1 MSTPAASS
9 VLQDILRIPI
19 DFRPGAPLIVLL
31 HGRGADKEDLASLS
45 EFLPEGAAA
54 AFPRAPFPAAPWGYG
69 PGFAWYRF
77 LGGAR
82 PEPESFSEGQA
93 ALDRY
98 LAALPARLPHRHGPI
113 VLGGFSQGG
122 TSALAWALA
131 HAGRV
136 AGVLMLS
143 GFLAE
148 HPSVRVS
155 AETAKGLEV
164 FWGHGT
170 LDPSIPFALGEHGR
184 TALRAAGAGVAA
196 HDYPS
201 GHTIVREE
209 MEDARAW
216 LNSRLQAR

>member
-1 MSTPAASS
+1 MSTDAASL
-9 VLQDILRIPI
+9 VLQDILRVPAG
-19 DFRPGAPLIVLL
+19 FRPGAPLVVLL

-98 LAALPARLPHRHGPI
+98 LAALPARLPHLPGPI

-131 HAGRV
+131 HPGRV

-148 HPSVRVS
+148 HPSVVVGPG
-155 AETAKGLEV
+155 TAAGLDV

-170 LDPSIPFALGEHGR
+170 LDPNIPFALGEQGR
-184 TALRAAGAGVAA
+184 AALRAAGARVKAC
-196 HDYPS
+196 DYS
-201 GHTIVREE
+201 IGHMIVGEE
-209 MEDARAW
+209 IEDARGW
-216 LNSRLQAR
+216 MNSLVQAR

>member
-1 MSTPAASS
+1 MPTDAANQ
-9 VLQDILRIPI
+9 VLLDLLRIP
-19 DFRPGAPLIVLL
+19 DGFRSGAPLIVLL
-31 HGRGADKEDLASLS
+31 HGRGADKDDLASLS

-69 PGFAWYRF
+69 PGYAWYRF

-82 PEPESFSEGQA
+82 PEPDSFSEGQA

-98 LAALPARLPHRHGPI
+98 LAALPARLPHPPGAI

-131 HAGRV
+131 HPGRV

-148 HPSVRVS
+148 HPSVVVEPR
-155 AETAKGLEV
+155 TAKGLPV

-170 LDPSIPFALGEHGR
+170 LDPNIPHGLGEAGR
-184 TALRAAGAGVAA
+184 SALRAAGARVEP
-196 HDYPS
+196 HDYPM
-201 GHTIVREE
+201 GHSIVGEE
-209 MEDARAW
+209 MEHARAW
-216 LNSRLQAR
+216 MNSLTKVR

>member
-1 MSTPAASS
+1 MSTHAASS
-9 VLQDILRIPI
+9 VLQDILRIPA
-19 DFRPGAPLIVLL
+19 DLRPGAPLVVLL

-69 PGFAWYRF
+69 PGYAWYRF

-98 LAALPARLPHRHGPI
+98 LAALPARLPHPPGPI

-131 HAGRV
+131 HPGRV

-155 AETAKGLEV
+155 AETAQGLEV

-170 LDPSIPFALGEHGR
+170 EDGSIPHALGERG
-184 TALRAAGAGVAA
+184 RAALLAAGVRVEA
-196 HDYPS
+196 HDYPM
-201 GHTIVREE
+201 GHSILQEE

-216 LNSRLQAR
+216 INSRIQVL

>member
-1 MSTPAASS
+1 MPADAASP
-9 VLQDILRIPI
+9 VLQDILRIPAG
-19 DFRPGAPLIVLL
+19 FRPGAPLAVLL
-31 HGRGADKEDLASLS
+31 HGRGADKDDLASLS

-82 PEPESFSEGQA
+82 PEPESFSEGQS

-98 LAALPARLPHRHGPI
+98 LAALPARLPHPPGLI

-131 HAGRV
+131 HPGRV
-136 AGVLMLS
+136 VGVLMLS

-148 HPSVRVS
+148 HPGVRVS

-170 LDPSIPFALGEHGR
+170 LDPNIPHALGEAGR
-184 TALRAAGAGVAA
+184 AALRAAGARVEA

-209 MEDARAW
+209 MDDAQAW
-216 LNSRLQAR
+216 LKTLRR

>member
-1 MSTPAASS
+1 MATDAADP
-9 VLQDILRIPI
+9 VLQDILRIPAG
-19 DFRPGAPLIVLL
+19 FRPGAPLVVLL
-31 HGRGADKEDLASLS
+31 HGRGADKDDLASLS

-98 LAALPARLPHRHGPI
+98 LAALPARLPHPPGPM

-131 HAGRV
+131 HPGRV

-148 HPSVRVS
+148 HPSVVVGPG
-155 AETAKGLEV
+155 TAKGLEV

-170 LDPSIPFALGEHGR
+170 QDPNIPHTLGEAGR
-184 TALRAAGAGVAA
+184 TALLAAGARVDA
-196 HDYPS
+196 HDYPM
-201 GHTIVREE
+201 GHSIVREE
-209 MEDARAW
+209 MENASEWLDAKTLRG
-216 LNSRLQAR
+216 

>member
-1 MSTPAASS
+1 MSADAAAPL
-9 VLQDILRIPI
+9 LQDLFRIP
-19 DFRPGAPLIVLL
+19 DGFRSAAPLVVLL
-31 HGRGADKEDLASLS
+31 HGRGADKDDLAPLF
-45 EFLPEGAAA
+45 EFLPKGAAA

-69 PGFAWYRF
+69 PGYAWYRF

-82 PEPESFSEGQA
+82 PEPESFSAGQA

-98 LAALPARLPHRHGPI
+98 LAALPARLPQPPGAI

-131 HAGRV
+131 HPGRV

-148 HPSVRVS
+148 HPSVVV
-155 AETAKGLEV
+155 EPKTAGGLEV

-170 LDPSIPFALGEHGR
+170 LDPNIPHALGEAGR
-184 TALRAAGAGVAA
+184 SALRAAGARVEA
-196 HDYPS
+196 HDYPM
-201 GHTIVREE
+201 GHSIVGEE
-209 MEDARAW
+209 MEHARAW
-216 LNSRLQAR
+216 MNSLAQVR

>member
-1 MSTPAASS
+1 MSADAAAPL
-9 VLQDILRIPI
+9 LQDLFRIP
-19 DFRPGAPLIVLL
+19 DGFRSAAPLVVLL
-31 HGRGADKEDLASLS
+31 HGRGADKDDLAPLF
-45 EFLPEGAAA
+45 EFLPKGAAA

-69 PGFAWYRF
+69 PGYAWYRF

-98 LAALPARLPHRHGPI
+98 LAALPARLPQPPGAI

-131 HAGRV
+131 HPGRV

-148 HPSVRVS
+148 HPSVVV
-155 AETAKGLEV
+155 EPKTAGGLEV

-170 LDPSIPFALGEHGR
+170 LDPNIPHALGEAGR
-184 TALRAAGAGVAA
+184 SALRAAGARVEA
-196 HDYPS
+196 HDYRM
-201 GHTIVREE
+201 GHSIVGEE
-209 MEDARAW
+209 MEHARAW
-216 LNSRLQAR
+216 MNSLAQVR